1 MKFNKKLV
9 IISFLYFA
17 EGFPFGI
24 IEQTLPIYLRLHGMS
39 LVYLGLLSLLTLP
52 YALKFIWAPAVD
64 FLGSRRHWIA
74 SAQFLLSAL
83 MLMLLALSPENPDA
97 LLWVCVGSLAIMSA
111 TQDIAI
117 DSYSIEMLK
126 TSEMGMANG
135 FRQAAYR
142 LAMIVA
148 GGIFVAVGGRL
159 GWEIA
164 FISAAAVLG
173 ACGLVSLV
181 LPAVEV
187 QRAAFSASSLRAP
200 FRDLFSR
207 QHAVQVMLFV
217 LFYKLGDL
225 AMGPIVRPFWLAR
238 GLSTD
243 EIGLINGTL
252 GVVAAIA
259 GGLAG
264 GMFMGRFG
272 IFRGLWFFGLCQC
285 VSHLTYALVAAYP
298 HTGHIGVYVASVAES
313 FCSGLGTAAFLAFL
327 MSICNRHYS
336 ATQYALLSA
345 LFRVTGII
353 AGVVSGWTTD
363 MVGYAYYFA
372 LTFILPLP
380 AFAFLAQV
388 KRWIP
393 DDRPVPDSAE
403 RCASANQ
410 DRAAAMLERPKA
422 EPIQECPT
430 LAQDPSGVLTEFSS
444 APMVVESRDYEARYA
459 PPA

>member
-83 MLMLLALSPENPDA
+83 MLMLLALNPESPDA
-97 LLWVCVGSLAIMSA
+97 LMWVCVASLAIMSA

-126 TSEMGMANG
+126 TSEMGVANG

-142 LAMIVA
+142 LAMIVS
-148 GGIFVAVGGRL
+148 GGIFVAMGGRL

-173 ACGLVSLV
+173 ACGLVSMV

-200 FRDLFSR
+200 FTDLLSR
-207 QHAVQVMLFV
+207 QHAVQVMLFI

-225 AMGPIVRPFWLAR
+225 AMAPIVRPFWLAR

-285 VSHLTYALVAAYP
+285 VSHLTYAVVAAYP
-298 HTGHIGVYVASVAES
+298 HTGHVGVYVASVAES

-327 MSICNRHYS
+327 MSICNRQYS

-353 AGVVSGWTTD
+353 AGAVSGWTTD

-380 AFAFLAQV
+380 AFAFLAEA

-393 DDRPVPDSAE
+393 DDRLVPDSAE
-403 RCASANQ
+403 GCPSADRGRTASVS
-410 DRAAAMLERPKA
+410 ERPKELPAQACPAFA
-422 EPIQECPT
+422 ED
-430 LAQDPSGVLTEFSS
+430 AAGVLAEFSP
-444 APMVVESRDYEARYA
+444 APKVPESRDYVTRHA
-459 PPA
+459 PTA